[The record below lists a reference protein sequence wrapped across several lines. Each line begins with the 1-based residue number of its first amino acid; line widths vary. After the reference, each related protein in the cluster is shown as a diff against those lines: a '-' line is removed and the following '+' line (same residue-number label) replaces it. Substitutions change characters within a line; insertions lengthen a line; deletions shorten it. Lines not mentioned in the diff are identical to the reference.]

1 METMEHASSPSLS
14 PPPTQHV
21 YRGRGRYS
29 VRVPACDLDDGD
41 ALQLP
46 TIADLLPV
54 SRVMSREVVCAG
66 DDLDIGPL
74 MDLMISRHI
83 GCVPVVDERGRP
95 IGMVTKFDVVEQQLA
110 LHRGP
115 TGPVALTA
123 GDVMMPLALSLDEH
137 ATIAHAAAMMAI
149 EDVHHIAIIT
159 GSGTL
164 IGIVSTMDIVRWMA
178 ANDGMLDRERI
189 AV

>member
-1 METMEHASSPSLS
+1 METLEHASSPLS

-21 YRGRGRYS
+21 YRGHGS
-29 VRVPACDLDDGD
+29 HCVRVPACDLDDGD

-54 SRVMSREVVCAG
+54 SRVMSREVVCARA
-66 DDLDIGPL
+66 DLEIGPL

-115 TGPVALTA
+115 TAPVALTA
-123 GDVMMPLALSLDEH
+123 GDVMMPLALTLDER

-149 EDVHHIAIIT
+149 EDVHHVAIVA

-164 IGIVSTMDIVRWMA
+164 IGIVSTMDIVRWMVG
-178 ANDGMLDRERI
+178 NDGMLDGERI
-189 AV
+189 RV